1 VTTPVPSLS
10 RRLFLGGSLS
20 AILLGGLA
28 ACSDKKVESSESPTG
43 PSPASNPAFPATVEH
58 KYGTTT
64 IKAAPQRIVVVGFTE
79 QDALLALG
87 VAPIATTTAT
97 WAGDDVE
104 YNIYPWAKD
113 KLGDAKPTVLDS
125 TEGLQYDQIK
135 ALKPDLIIGTNAGLS
150 KDDYTEL
157 SKIAPTIA
165 NSGTY
170 DSDWY
175 EPWDTQTEMIGEA
188 VGKVP
193 EAKQLIAD
201 LNQRFADAQADH
213 PKFQGVTAA
222 FVQAPYTDGSV
233 IAWPAGLS
241 SDFLTDLGFVIPK
254 SLDKFVDEQV
264 AQAEIPAEDTKV
276 LNDAKVLVWGNEGA
290 EDEADIRADKVLSQL
305 DAMKAGRVVFTGD
318 TVTSAIYFGSILSI
332 PYVLDAL
339 IPKLDEVVPA

>member
-1 VTTPVPSLS
+1 MS
-10 RRLFLGGSLS
+10 RRLFIGGSLS

-28 ACSDKKVESSESPTG
+28 ACSGKEEPEPSTSPT
-43 PSPASNPAFPATVEH
+43 PASKPAFPATVAH
-58 KYGTTT
+58 KYGKTT
-64 IKAAPQRIVVVGFTE
+64 IKSAPQRIVVVGFTE

-87 VAPIATTTAT
+87 VVPIATTTAT
-97 WAGDDVE
+97 WSGDAE

-113 KLGDAKPTVLDS
+113 KLGDAKPAVLDS

-135 ALKPDLIIGTNAGLS
+135 ALKPDLILGTNAGLS
-150 KDDYTEL
+150 KADYTRL

-165 NSGTY
+165 NSGAY

-193 EAKQLIAD
+193 EAKQLVAD
-201 LNQRFADAQADH
+201 LNQRFADAEAAH

-241 SDFLTDLGFVIPK
+241 SDFLGDLGFVIPK
-254 SLDKFVDEQV
+254 SLNKFVDKDV
-264 AQAEIPAEDTKV
+264 AQAQIPAKDTKV
-276 LNDAKVLVWGNEGA
+276 LNDATILVWGT
-290 EDEADIRADKVLSQL
+290 EDEEDAASIRKDKVLSKL
-305 DAMKAGRVVFTGD
+305 DAMKAGRAIFTGGM
-318 TVTSAIYFGSILSI
+318 VTTAIYFGSILSI

-339 IPKLDEVVPA
+339 IPKLNEVVPS